1 MGFTTKALHTQP
13 LAKDA
18 HGAMRFP
25 IYQNS
30 AFEFERAEDLE
41 AVFKGFK
48 YGHVYTRST
57 NPTIEEFEHKIRTVS
72 GALGV
77 LATATGMAAISN
89 LLFALLKSGDNIITT
104 KYLFG
109 NTLSL
114 FQTLLSD
121 FDVEVRYVDLSNLDE
136 IKANIDAKTRLL
148 FCESISN
155 PHLIVPDFESI
166 KSLLQEN
173 NVPLIV
179 DTTATPWN
187 LFDAKK
193 HGVDV
198 EIISA
203 TKYISGGGHVLGG
216 LIVDNGTYNWG
227 NHTTLAPYTR
237 KFGPNALILRLR
249 KETYRNLGATLSP
262 QSAYLLSLG
271 LETMDLRVKRSC
283 ENALAVAKHLQTKPE
298 ITNVSYPFLED
309 STSYENAK
317 KHFSAGG
324 GIVSFSFSD
333 KASAYAFLNR
343 LGIIKRGTNVQD
355 NKSLIIA
362 TYHTIYAEYSNE
374 QKASFGLSEGMI
386 RLSVG
391 IEDLEDLIA
400 DIDQALFKEEQAV
413 VSDEAASDKP
423 YLLDF

>member
-1 MGFTTKALHTQP
+1 MGFTTKALHTHP
-13 LAKDA
+13 LTKDA
-18 HGAMRFP
+18 HGAMRYP
-25 IYQNS
+25 IYQTS
-30 AFEFERAEDLE
+30 AFEFEKAEELE

-48 YGHVYTRST
+48 YGHVYSRST
-57 NPTIEEFEHKIRTVS
+57 NPSIEEFEHKIKTIS

-121 FDVEVRYVDLSNLDE
+121 FGVEVRYVDLDNLDE
-136 IKANIDAKTRLL
+136 VKANIDAQTRLL

-155 PHLIVPDFESI
+155 PHLIVPDFTAI
-166 KSLLQEN
+166 KSLLAEHH
-173 NVPLIV
+173 VPFIV

-198 EIISA
+198 EVISA

-216 LIVDNGTYNWG
+216 LIVDNGTYDWS
-227 NHTTLAPYTR
+227 NHTNLAPYCK

-262 QSAYLLSLG
+262 QSAYMLSLG

-298 ITNVSYPFLED
+298 ITNVSYPFLEN
-309 STSYENAK
+309 SPSFENAK
-317 KHFSAGG
+317 KHFSAAG
-324 GIVSFSFSD
+324 GIVSFSFRD

-343 LGIIKRGTNVQD
+343 LSIIKRGTNLQD

-362 TYHTIYAEYSNE
+362 TYHTIYAEYSTE
-374 QKASFGLSEGMI
+374 QKAEFGLTEGMI

-391 IEDLEDLIA
+391 IEDVEDLLE
-400 DIDQALFKEEQAV
+400 DIDQALE
-413 VSDEAASDKP
+413 
-423 YLLDF
+423 

>member
-1 MGFTTKALHTQP
+1 MGFTTKALHTHP
-13 LAKDA
+13 LTKDA
-18 HGAMRFP
+18 HGAMRYP
-25 IYQNS
+25 IYQTS
-30 AFEFERAEDLE
+30 AFEFEKAEELE

-48 YGHVYTRST
+48 YGHVYSRST
-57 NPTIEEFEHKIRTVS
+57 NPSIEEFEHKIKTIS

-121 FDVEVRYVDLSNLDE
+121 FGVEVRYVNLDNLDE
-136 IKANIDAKTRLL
+136 IKANIDAQTRLL

-155 PHLIVPDFESI
+155 PHLIVPDFTAI
-166 KSLLQEN
+166 KSLLAEH
-173 NVPLIV
+173 NVPFIV

-198 EIISA
+198 EVISA

-216 LIVDNGTYNWG
+216 LIVDNGTYDWS
-227 NHTTLAPYTR
+227 NHETLAPYTR

-298 ITNVSYPFLED
+298 IISVSYPFLEN
-309 STSYENAK
+309 SPSFENAK
-317 KHFSAGG
+317 KHFSAAG
-324 GIVSFSFSD
+324 GIVSFSFRD

-343 LGIIKRGTNVQD
+343 LNIIKRGTNLQD

-362 TYHTIYAEYSNE
+362 TYHTIYAEYSTE
-374 QKASFGLSEGMI
+374 QKAEFGLTEGMI

-391 IEDLEDLIA
+391 IEDVEDLLE
-400 DIDQALFKEEQAV
+400 DIDQALFVETLEPI
-413 VSDEAASDKP
+413 ASEPETTYAFDV
-423 YLLDF
+423 

>member
-1 MGFTTKALHTQP
+1 MGFTTKALHTHP
-13 LAKDA
+13 LTKDA
-18 HGAMRFP
+18 HGAMRYP
-25 IYQNS
+25 IYQTS
-30 AFEFERAEDLE
+30 AFEFEKAEELE

-48 YGHVYTRST
+48 YGHVYSRST
-57 NPTIEEFEHKIRTVS
+57 NPSIEEFEHKIKTIS

-121 FDVEVRYVDLSNLDE
+121 FGVEVRYVDLDNLDE
-136 IKANIDAKTRLL
+136 IKANIDAQTRLL

-155 PHLIVPDFESI
+155 PHLIVPDFTAI
-166 KSLLQEN
+166 KSLLAEHH
-173 NVPLIV
+173 VPFIV

-198 EIISA
+198 EVISA

-216 LIVDNGTYNWG
+216 LIVDNGTYDWS
-227 NHTTLAPYTR
+227 NHTNLAPYCK

-262 QSAYLLSLG
+262 QSAYMLSLG

-298 ITNVSYPFLED
+298 ITNVSYPFLEN
-309 STSYENAK
+309 SPSFENAK
-317 KHFSAGG
+317 KHFSAAG
-324 GIVSFSFSD
+324 GIVSFSFRD
-333 KASAYAFLNR
+333 KTSAYAFLNR
-343 LGIIKRGTNVQD
+343 LSIIKRGTNLQD

-362 TYHTIYAEYSNE
+362 TYHTIYAEYSTE
-374 QKASFGLSEGMI
+374 QKAEFGLTEGMI

-391 IEDLEDLIA
+391 IEDVEDLLE
-400 DIDQALFKEEQAV
+400 DIDQALFVETLEDSNEPETYAFDV
-413 VSDEAASDKP
+413 
-423 YLLDF
+423 